1 MMTQKLLQIKL
12 EGWTATP
19 RLPFVLSGNALCL
32 PVPTYSLL
40 LGLVGCCLGRVV
52 QAHEVKIGFR
62 YEFDSANEDIETR
75 QRLEY
80 DGKKV
85 KSHAKGTDAHTRE
98 FHAIPRL
105 TIWLNRLD
113 WEDFF
118 HNPVGTPSL
127 GRSQDIMKIVE
138 VSIIEAIQVSE
149 TTIAGTMI
157 PFEASLKVGG
167 QLVRLAEA
175 FEEQDSVGQGR
186 LATAVRMFLAI
197 PPDSISKVKINQVF
211 EILGEQSV
219 DYQAKGFY
227 LHTFSNAN

>member
-1 MMTQKLLQIKL
+1 MTLQLLQIKL

-32 PVPTYSLL
+32 PVPTYSIL
-40 LGLVGCCLGRVV
+40 LGLVGCCLGRLVE
-52 QAHEVKIGFR
+52 AHEVKIGFR
-62 YEFDSANEDIETR
+62 YECDSTNQDIETR
-75 QRLEY
+75 QRLEF

-98 FHAIPRL
+98 FHAVPKL
-105 TIWLNRLD
+105 TIWLDRLD

-127 GRSQDIMKIVE
+127 GRSQDIMKIEDVSVVE
-138 VSIIEAIQVSE
+138 VEQVHE

-157 PFEASLKVGG
+157 PFDSSLKVGG

-175 FEEQDSVGQGR
+175 FEEQESIGLGR
-186 LATAVRMFLAI
+186 VATAVKMFLAI
-197 PPDSISKVKINQVF
+197 SPDNISKVKINQIF
-211 EILGEQSV
+211 EISTNQDA
-219 DYQAKGFY
+219 DYQPKGFY
-227 LHTFSNAN
+227 LHTFTHAN